1 MIKRG
6 VIIVIGSVIMAGGL
20 TGLALLQ
27 TGVIY
32 PPASINRVNLPE
44 VKSLEPPPPSGSGP
58 SAQGEQQAP
67 SEDLGPPKTATA
79 PQAGKG
85 ERRYQGQAQ
94 AEQPRTTPKSAE
106 IDRQRR
112 LAHGKSESERFAQKA
127 PSAQTTK
134 PVVIKFNFDPARNR
148 RLDVAQVHL
157 GDKIRVKVRQ
167 VGHVGRRVYFTYSRS
182 INSPQGAVLKLETMY
197 SFERR
202 VISRR
207 DRGYY
212 VIEVKIYPG
221 NRWNTKPRSF
231 V

>member
-1 MIKRG
+1 M
-6 VIIVIGSVIMAGGL
+6 VVGL

-32 PPASINRVNLPE
+32 PPASIGPVNLPE
-44 VKSLEPPPPSGSGP
+44 VKSPEPPPLSGQGP
-58 SAQGEQQAP
+58 SAQGGQQAP
-67 SEDLGPPKTATA
+67 SEDLGTPKTATA
-79 PQAGKG
+79 PQVGKG
-85 ERRYQGQAQ
+85 ERRNQGQAQ
-94 AEQPRTTPKSAE
+94 VEQPRTTPGSAE

-112 LAHGKSESERFAQKA
+112 QAHSKSESERYAQKV
-127 PSAQTTK
+127 PPAQTTK
-134 PVVIKFNFDPARNR
+134 PVVIRFNFDPARNR

-167 VGHVGRRVYFTYSRS
+167 VGQVGRRVYFTYSRS
-182 INSPQGAVLKLETMY
+182 LNSPQGAVLKLETMY

-202 VISRR
+202 VISGR
-207 DRGYY
+207 DSGYY